1 MPPLPKLPP
10 PEDGLPL
17 GPPRPDE
24 ILVAATGEPR
34 PEPEDA
40 PDSGPPPA
48 ESCPPESPPD
58 EATLDPAAL
67 EALIRELLAG
77 LDDLPPEETEPA
89 PVMDHAELIAEF
101 EAMERESEAWLHDAS
116 GGPDGGAGA
125 GPGADAGGD
134 WAL

>member
-1 MPPLPKLPP
+1 MPPRPKLLLP
-10 PEDGLPL
+10 PEDGLPPC
-17 GPPRPDE
+17 PPPPDE
-24 ILVAATGEPR
+24 ILVAGEAQ
-34 PEPEDA
+34 PEPEDV
-40 PDSGPPPA
+40 PDSCPAPSEPRPPG
-48 ESCPPESPPD
+48 SPPD
-58 EATLDPAAL
+58 VETLDPAAL

-89 PVMDHAELIAEF
+89 PVLDHAEIIAEF

-125 GPGADAGGD
+125 DPGSDAGGD